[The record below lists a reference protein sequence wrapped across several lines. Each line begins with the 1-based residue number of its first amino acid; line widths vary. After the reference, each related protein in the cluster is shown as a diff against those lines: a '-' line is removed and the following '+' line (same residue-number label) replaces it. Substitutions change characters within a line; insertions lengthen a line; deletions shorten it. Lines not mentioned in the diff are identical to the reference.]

1 MKWMQ
6 FLTPVSSIIWEEAE
20 KLSAKQSDDGVVLLD
35 VRQPREYE
43 ARHMSGAKL
52 IPLGEL
58 DKRFGELDRKKPLV
72 VY

>member
-6 FLTPVSSIIWEEAE
+6 FITPVASIDWQEAHNLRTEHGDE
-20 KLSAKQSDDGVVLLD
+20 KVVFLD

-43 ARHMSGAKL
+43 AAHLPGATL

-58 DKRFGELDRKKPLV
+58 DKRLAELEREQQIV
-72 VY
+72 IY